1 MDGPPQTRHKFGVVV
16 HHPSTFG
23 AHEVNGSVVVERLPR
38 RRILVAGFSNKSE
51 LGEERERPVDR
62 GPIDR
67 RVDGVHTARD
77 RRRREMVAG
86 RGKDIPDRSASGGDP
101 VPVGA
106 QLDLEIHADRVGTGD
121 HLHAIANELQ

>member
-1 MDGPPQTRHKFGVVV
+1 MAPQARHEFGVVV
-16 HHPSTFG
+16 HHLAAFR
-23 AHEVNGSVVVERLPR
+23 AHEVDGGVVVEGLPR
-38 RRILVAGFSNKSE
+38 RRILVTGFPYESE
-51 LGEERERPVDR
+51 FGEERERPVDR

-106 QLDLEIHADRVGTGD
+106 QLELEIHDDRVGTGD